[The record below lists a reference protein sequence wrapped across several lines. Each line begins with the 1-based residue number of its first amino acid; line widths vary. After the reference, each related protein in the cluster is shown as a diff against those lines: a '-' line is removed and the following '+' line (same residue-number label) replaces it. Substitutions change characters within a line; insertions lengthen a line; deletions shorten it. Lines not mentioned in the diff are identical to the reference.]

1 MVLPGASQ
9 GSAVKAL
16 LAFAKLGDA
25 REVVID
31 MPPGMGP
38 LSLHRAADF
47 APIMVTTLSA
57 ASYRVNETP
66 GGLLLELRKKPLLAW
81 RLCSTAS
88 RAEVQGI

>member
-1 MVLPGASQ
+1 
-9 GSAVKAL
+9 L

-57 ASYRVNETP
+57 ASYRVVKHLVDYCWNS
-66 GGLLLELRKKPLLAW
+66 GRSRFWLGV
-81 RLCSTAS
+81 ST